1 MKNIKLLPLLAL
13 VSLLITTTG
22 CIGVNKNFKNLRNQ
36 VFDSLNENF
45 DKTIEFSLGK
55 SAFMFASKFIDTDE
69 EEDENI
75 QDMLKDVSNVS
86 IGIYEREE
94 KNNFTTTKSS
104 GRILNKI
111 SDNLE
116 VDDWDSIVKVNG
128 KDETIGIYIKENDSE
143 EINEMFA
150 VILSND
156 EMVMLKL
163 KGNLNTLADKVVEQQ
178 GFGIKITDRH

>member
-22 CIGVNKNFKNLRNQ
+22 CIGVNKNFKILRNQ

-55 SAFMFASKFIDTDE
+55 SAFMFASKFIHTNE

-75 QDMLKDVSNVS
+75 KDMLKDVSNIC

-94 KNNFTTTKSS
+94 KNNFTESS
-104 GRILNKI
+104 GEILNEI

-116 VDDWDSIVKVNG
+116 INNWDSIVKVNG
-128 KDETIGIYIKENDSE
+128 KDETIGIYIKENDME

-156 EMVMLKL
+156 EMIMLKL
-163 KGNLNTLADKVVEQQ
+163 NGDLNTLVDRVIEQQ

>member
-111 SDNLE
+111 SNKLE

-128 KDETIGIYIKENDSE
+128 KNETLGIYIKENDSE
-143 EINEMFA
+143 KINEMFA

>member
-111 SDNLE
+111 SNNLE

>member
-111 SDNLE
+111 SNKLE

-128 KDETIGIYIKENDSE
+128 KNETLGIYIKENDSE

>member
-75 QDMLKDVSNVS
+75 KDMLKDVSNIS

-94 KNNFTTTKSS
+94 KNNFTESS
-104 GRILNKI
+104 GEILNEI

-116 VDDWDSIVKVNG
+116 INNWDSIVKVNG
-128 KDETIGIYIKENDSE
+128 KDETIGIYIKENDME

-156 EMVMLKL
+156 EMIMLKL
-163 KGNLNTLADKVVEQQ
+163 NGDLNTLVDRVIEQQ

>member
-75 QDMLKDVSNVS
+75 KDMLKDVSNIS

-94 KNNFTTTKSS
+94 KNNFTESS
-104 GRILNKI
+104 GEILNEI

-116 VDDWDSIVKVNG
+116 INNWDSIVKVNG
-128 KDETIGIYIKENDSE
+128 KDETIGIYIKENDME

-156 EMVMLKL
+156 EMIMLKL
-163 KGNLNTLADKVVEQQ
+163 YGDLNTLVDRVIEQQ